1 MQEILK
7 GLSQKEDENKESQLI
22 MGHHL
27 NNEIQKQNSLIE
39 QLRELVAEREAKVK
53 NLEEKIGQ
61 LTLQVSRTN

>member
-7 GLSQKEDENKESQLI
+7 DLSQKEDENKESRLF

-61 LTLQVSRTN
+61 LTLQVGRTN